1 MKLLSLHFNRENFR
15 KVFLSVERDWE
26 NPVFTKD
33 MNILEEVTRKGGKLA
48 YMYRT
53 FMLSFFGSFVTLPLC
68 NPMLDIFMPLNETR
82 GRKELFSLYY
92 FVNND
97 DHFYTIYVHSV
108 WCGLVTLVTIV
119 TVDSV
124 NMIITHH
131 ASALFAICGCMIE
144 KATECNSV
152 ATMGR
157 ASMDDGLQKIREC
170 VVAHNKAIQ
179 FFDFLDGTNRMTFL
193 LQVGFNMI
201 GTTVTAFQVV
211 MHLDDTKEAVRYAI
225 FFGGQK
231 FHLYFLSL
239 PGQILSEYST
249 GVLDHIYGSKWYRMS
264 AKMQRVMNIM
274 QLRASKR
281 CQLTAGGLY
290 KLNIENFG
298 AV

>member
-1 MKLLSLHFNRENFR
+1 MVGSMVTLVIPSVLQFYVSISDKNLDGAIETLPHLVTLCIALIKLLSMHFNRENFR
-15 KVFLSVERDWE
+15 KVFLTVESDWE

-33 MNILEEVTRKGGKLA
+33 MDILEEITGKGGRLA

-68 NPMLDIFMPLNETR
+68 NPMLDIIMPLNETR

-92 FVNND
+92 FVNNN

-108 WCGLVTLVTIV
+108 WCGLVTMVTIV

-131 ASALFAICGCMIE
+131 ASALFAICG
-144 KATECNSV
+144 
-152 ATMGR
+152 
-157 ASMDDGLQKIREC
+157 
-170 VVAHNKAIQ
+170 

-193 LQVGFNMI
+193 LQVGFNMV
-201 GTTVTAFQVV
+201 GTSVTAFQAV

-249 GVLDHIYGSKWYRMS
+249 EVLDHMYVCNY
-264 AKMQRVMNIM
+264 
-274 QLRASKR
+274 
-281 CQLTAGGLY
+281 LT
-290 KLNIENFG
+290 EERG
-298 AV
+298 AVFTSYGNNYNRSKCNSWRIL